1 MENVNFLAY
10 RNAVKQAWKDGKVT
24 PSELTTLETVR
35 NSLNITPEEH
45 NQIEEE
51 VKTEL
56 EAQGIKFE
64 KPAMPAGDEDEPAE
78 IPEEQLLLDAGK
90 KAYDKKQY
98 EKAVDY
104 FNQVLAIDPENDRAQ
119 FYKKRSLS
127 KLPAG
132 YEAEADE
139 LSSGEGLGAANS
151 AVASSGLGNP
161 GAQANNNGAVAADP
175 NPGSNAAAQE
185 SPPAPDTGGTA
196 APSSGGDPSCS
207 SCEGTGKCQ
216 WCNETGNCNW
226 CSGSGK
232 CKKCGGTGKTG
243 EDECSSCKGAGE
255 CFSCKGSGQC
265 FWCKGSGKCS
275 KCG

>member
-64 KPAMPAGDEDEPAE
+64 KPAMPADDEDEPAE

-90 KAYDKKQY
+90 KAYDNKQY

-104 FNQVLAIDPENDRAQ
+104 FYLLTRKMTVRNFIKNGRYPNFQRATRPKLMNFLAR
-119 FYKKRSLS
+119 R
-127 KLPAG
+127 G
-132 YEAEADE
+132 
-139 LSSGEGLGAANS
+139 
-151 AVASSGLGNP
+151 
-161 GAQANNNGAVAADP
+161 
-175 NPGSNAAAQE
+175 
-185 SPPAPDTGGTA
+185 
-196 APSSGGDPSCS
+196 
-207 SCEGTGKCQ
+207 
-216 WCNETGNCNW
+216 
-226 CSGSGK
+226 
-232 CKKCGGTGKTG
+232 
-243 EDECSSCKGAGE
+243 
-255 CFSCKGSGQC
+255 
-265 FWCKGSGKCS
+265 
-275 KCG
+275 